1 MRATRK
7 LGAFAANL
15 PSSGE
20 GAAGNVDG
28 AERRVAERT
37 MFNSERNVEVSKTYT
52 SLSLLLKSSL
62 LKEEIEWSKFIVDST
77 VRVRFCSKDLTR
89 SPKNKK
95 EDAQ

>member
-7 LGAFAANL
+7 
-15 PSSGE
+15 
-20 GAAGNVDG
+20 AGTSCRKSVKHWRGGSRKLDG
-28 AERRVAERT
+28 GERRVAERT